1 VTDLKRC
8 WLIVPF
14 VDHGGVTCD
23 GSEGGNMSQYI
34 ILSLDWSTFLFFRNR
49 VHSGVCV

>member
-1 VTDLKRC
+1 MCVTDLKRC

-23 GSEGGNMSQYI
+23 GSEEGNMSHSRRVN
-34 ILSLDWSTFLFFRNR
+34 ILSLDWSTFVFQEPRA
-49 VHSGVCV
+49 